1 MRGLLTEKN
10 IVVVLF
16 FMVFVVFSLAEKE
29 TKKIEQLYNGG
40 HTSIKNFPVVMP
52 EAKAKTPTVLKSS
65 DIIIHIK

>member
-16 FMVFVVFSLAEKE
+16 VMVFIIFSVAENE

-40 HTSIKNFPVVMP
+40 HTSIKNFPVQP
-52 EAKAKTPTVLKSS
+52 EAKAKVPMALKSS
-65 DIIIHIK
+65 DIAK